1 MVLARAISYRADH
14 DQDIANPNNSAFF
27 VQNFNDVKVGDVIE
41 AYKTIEV
48 AREA

>member
-1 MVLARAISYRADH
+1 VKSVKAGYECGVGIKDF
-14 DQDIANPNNSAFF
+14 P
-27 VQNFNDVKVGDVIE
+27 DVKVGDVIE